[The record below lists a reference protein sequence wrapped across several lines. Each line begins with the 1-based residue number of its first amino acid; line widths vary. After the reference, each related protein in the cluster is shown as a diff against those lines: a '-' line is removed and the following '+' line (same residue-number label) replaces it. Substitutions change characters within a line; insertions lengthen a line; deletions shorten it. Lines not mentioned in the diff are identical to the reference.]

1 MAVTQD
7 KPAPYAPASAILE
20 IIQTHR
26 RKGLTSFT
34 ADVLQRV
41 GVSDSLIPRTQHAL
55 QSLDLVD
62 EKGKPTPVLEGL
74 RLAAE
79 SELKDRLSEW
89 LKVAY
94 ADVLTVVDPTDEE
107 TRIRDAFRTYNPVG
121 QQPRMSSLFLGLAA
135 AAGMAGDKSA
145 PSQRRPRQAFAPI
158 RKPPREVENGFSAS
172 VKAVKSVAGG
182 GSGGQPQLP
191 LPLAGLLSSLP
202 PEGGSWT
209 RARRDKFIET
219 FEAVIDFCYG
229 ESKTTLRLKAKS
241 ADT

>member
-1 MAVTQD
+1 M
-7 KPAPYAPASAILE
+7 
-20 IIQTHR
+20 
-26 RKGLTSFT
+26 
-34 ADVLQRV
+34 
-41 GVSDSLIPRTQHAL
+41 
-55 QSLDLVD
+55 
-62 EKGKPTPVLEGL
+62 LEGL

-121 QQPRMSSLFLGLAA
+121 QQPRMLSLFLGLAA

-158 RKPPREVENGFSAS
+158 RKPPREVENGSSAS
-172 VKAVKSVAGG
+172 VKAVKSCCGG
-182 GSGGQPQLP
+182 WQWWPTPASASSCWPVEQLTSGRLFCGTQ
-191 LPLAGLLSSLP
+191 
-202 PEGGSWT
+202 
-209 RARRDKFIET
+209 ARRDKFIET

-229 ESKTTLRLKAKS
+229 VEDDPASEAKS
-241 ADT
+241 ADA